1 MKRIVLFGIA
11 AILFGACCHN
21 ANTKLASQNDTLN
34 WAIGV
39 QTAQGIKGL
48 KQMGVSV
55 DEKIIV
61 AAMQATLDGKEPRLS
76 GEEYQM
82 ALDYINAVIKAG
94 QKQAHEEAVK
104 QATVG
109 EKEFFERLPKENASV
124 KKSDKGFYYE
134 VLKEGNGP
142 LCKERMVAVFDYS
155 ATTLDGTPYDATYG
169 NRDAIVH
176 VVGSPMFQG
185 LIDGL
190 CMMRAG
196 SKYRFYFPHE
206 TCIGANAESPYSP
219 MIYEVELHEV
229 KEG

>member
-1 MKRIVLFGIA
+1 MKKIIMPVIA
-11 AILFGACCHN
+11 ALLASACCHN
-21 ANTKLASQNDTLN
+21 TEPSLTSQNDTLN

-55 DEKIIV
+55 DEKIIL
-61 AAMQATLDGKEPRLS
+61 AAMQATIDGKEPRLS
-76 GEEYQM
+76 GEQYQA
-82 ALDYINAVIKAG
+82 ALEYINAVIMAG
-94 QKQAHEEAVK
+94 QKQAQEKAVK
-104 QATVG
+104 QATQG
-109 EKEFFERLPKENASV
+109 EAEFFERLAKENPAV

-134 VLKEGNGP
+134 VLKQGNGRR
-142 LCKERMVAVFDYS
+142 CKERLVAVFDYR
-155 ATTLDGTPYDATYG
+155 ATTIDGTPYDATYG

-176 VVGSPMFQG
+176 VVGAPMFQG

-190 CMMRAG
+190 CLMNAG

-206 TCIGANAESPYSP
+206 TCTGA

-229 KEG
+229 RTDGTAVSEE